1 MSQTLLNVG
10 GVAVLLCARAA
21 LVLALCGRTVIVLVF
36 QHGAFDSHSSSLT
49 AMALLG
55 YAVGLPGIV
64 ASQLLIL
71 SFYALKDA
79 QTPLLTNIAT
89 LGMRVS
95 LILVLLR
102 VLPGPFALLA
112 LPLAASVAGGG
123 GAVLLGLLLLC
134 PLRTTVETGR
144 RH

>member
-1 MSQTLLNVG
+1 M
-10 GVAVLLCARAA
+10 
-21 LVLALCGRTVIVLVF
+21 
-36 QHGAFDSHSSSLT
+36 AF
-49 AMALLG
+49 LG
-55 YAVGLPGIV
+55 YAVGFPGIV

-112 LPLAASVAGGG
+112 LPLAASVAGTVGG
-123 GAVLLGLLLLC
+123 VVVRLLLL
-134 PLRTTVETGR
+134 R
-144 RH
+144 RFATQGKSERRMTPPP